1 MTKQRK
7 IKISIAVIAL
17 IICISQISQTYAKYL
32 ETKTGDTDFNIAKWQ
47 ILVNDKDI
55 TEATTMSSLITPVY
69 LENENVAKNVIAPG
83 TEGYFDLDINAEKT
97 QVSFQYNINAT
108 SSENSSVTDLKI
120 TGYQLN
126 NSTLVNTNESEIKGT
141 INQSETNKKL
151 TIRIYFKWLDGE
163 QETMDNKE
171 DTKASVNGET
181 AKLKVNL
188 SFTQIA

>member
-83 TEGYFDLDINAEKT
+83 TEGYFDLDINAEKN

-108 SSENSSVTDLKI
+108 NSENSSVTDLKI

>member
-108 SSENSSVTDLKI
+108 NSENSSVTDLKI